1 MGTNLRVAAIVA
13 AERCIAAARE
23 LVVPSRLLRPM
34 CEFDPSEPAI
44 LHDRR
49 SNRAIPWS
57 PDFEWEFKRHAR
69 QHAPGVIAFE
79 GLLLD
84 GWAAIGNDVPN

>member
-1 MGTNLRVAAIVA
+1 M
-13 AERCIAAARE
+13 
-23 LVVPSRLLRPM
+23 S
-34 CEFDPSEPAI
+34 EFDPSEPAI

-49 SNRAIPWS
+49 NDRTIAWS
-57 PDFEWEFKRHAR
+57 PAFEWEYKRNAR

-84 GWAAIGNDVPN
+84 GWRDVQDRGLN